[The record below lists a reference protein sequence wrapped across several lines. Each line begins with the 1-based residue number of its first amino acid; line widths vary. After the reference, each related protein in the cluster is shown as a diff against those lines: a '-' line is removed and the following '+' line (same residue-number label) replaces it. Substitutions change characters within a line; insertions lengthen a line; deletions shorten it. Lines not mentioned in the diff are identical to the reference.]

1 MQRALAHILPRLML
15 WMSSRFPHVLIGYFQ
30 ALFLQLHTFRRWPP
44 NSGMHEKSH
53 GIEVTDMRTYAHDR
67 GHPLS
72 PQVRASMM
80 SAHWSMGVYVT
91 LGSCRRNRSA
101 STFVLVGECEWLLPQ
116 SLQNGFF
123 QCKSDSDSMDNVYEI
138 FSMLTVSHSLS
149 WCRAPPPRNPSPPPP
164 VGAHCQHHLCA
175 VTKGTLSVQC
185 IYRDQMYT
193 RPDAI
198 QSTYPFTLLKCMFF
212 SGEFLM
218 CQHVWR

>member
-101 STFVLVGECEWLLPQ
+101 STFVLVGECARLLPQ
-116 SLQNGFF
+116 SLQIFCFSTNP
-123 QCKSDSDSMDNVYEI
+123 METRWMRVYKI
-138 FSMLTVSHSLS
+138 SQSPSC
-149 WCRAPPPRNPSPPPP
+149 CRVPPAR
-164 VGAHCQHHLCA
+164 
-175 VTKGTLSVQC
+175 
-185 IYRDQMYT
+185 
-193 RPDAI
+193 RP
-198 QSTYPFTLLKCMFF
+198 
-212 SGEFLM
+212 
-218 CQHVWR
+218 